1 MRVSVINKVIITGIF
16 GMATSAMIELLQGI
30 TGLGMTD
37 ICDWI
42 CNTAGVL
49 IGIVVFMR
57 YIVNTD
63 KIF

>member
-1 MRVSVINKVIITGIF
+1 
-16 GMATSAMIELLQGI
+16 MATSAVIELLQGI

-42 CNTAGVL
+42 CNTSGVM
-49 IGIVVFMR
+49 IGTVVFMR
-57 YIVNTD
+57 YIANTD